1 MIYIDEL
8 KDLLSKY
15 EQIDSLVEKLT
26 AETHIVY

>member
-1 MIYIDEL
+1 MTYGEL

-15 EQIDSLVEKLT
+15 EQLDSLVEKLT